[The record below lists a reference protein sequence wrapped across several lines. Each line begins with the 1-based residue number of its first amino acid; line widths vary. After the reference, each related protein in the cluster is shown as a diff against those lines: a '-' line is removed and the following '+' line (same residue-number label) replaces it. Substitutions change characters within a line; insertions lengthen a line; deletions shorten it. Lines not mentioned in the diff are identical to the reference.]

1 QLDECKDPG
10 TGRGQRHEAEGE
22 SLHTGGVPDRRQVL
36 ADAVGAD
43 LVGLLGIDPLDHP
56 VGSGRQASRP
66 GGILQSNVQLRREE
80 GHLLAVAASER
91 WCGHRVALGVAGVAE
106 VETGADDTDHTYRRL
121 GAVDRQLIEAPGEEC
136 RLLVAGQ
143 RGQPRPGPCPEL
155 GPPPSGPTS
164 GTDCVVRYRSYAE
177 AVVRAPAP
185 VASTTA
191 PTAPIRRASA
201 TWARQWRR
209 TWAPSHSRT
218 RATSLQ
224 AELAGQAGHVGLLG
238 PHR

>member
-1 QLDECKDPG
+1 ASAG
-10 TGRGQRHEAEGE
+10 T
-22 SLHTGGVPDRRQVL
+22 
-36 ADAVGAD
+36 
-43 LVGLLGIDPLDHP
+43 
-56 VGSGRQASRP
+56 
-66 GGILQSNVQLRREE
+66 
-80 GHLLAVAASER
+80 
-91 WCGHRVALGVAGVAE
+91 
-106 VETGADDTDHTYRRL
+106 
-121 GAVDRQLIEAPGEEC
+121 
-136 RLLVAGQ
+136 
-143 RGQPRPGPCPEL
+143 
-155 GPPPSGPTS
+155 PSISTS

-238 PHR
+238 PHRLGGRAQGLELLF